1 MSFLG
6 VDIGSS
12 RIKAVAFSEEG
23 RELGSASRAY
33 PVSSPAPGA
42 AELDGEEVMRA
53 AFEVIGA
60 AVAAARSGGDPVR
73 ALAISS
79 QGEAFLPVDSAG
91 KVLAPAMISSDTRAT
106 EIMAEFTACFGAE
119 RLYRIT
125 GHTSSGMFTLAK
137 LLWLE
142 KFHPELRR
150 RAKRFLC
157 FEDLLISRLGAEP
170 AMGWPLAGRTM
181 LFDVEKHVWSREL
194 FDAAGFSP
202 EEFARPLPSG
212 TVTGTVS
219 PRIAAALGLEPGTLL
234 VSGGHDQ
241 ALAALGCGV
250 CSSGSAMYA
259 AGSVECIAPVHS
271 RLIRSAGLFRG
282 NLCSYDF
289 SLPGRYLSVAYSL
302 TGSNFMQ
309 YFLEEFCRD
318 LNGDYAALAGSMP
331 PEPTSI
337 DVLPYFTA
345 SGTPFFDTRTP
356 GTVHGWRLSTT
367 RGELFRAV
375 QEGIAME
382 MRRNLELLTASG
394 FPVETLTASG
404 GGCRLPALVQLRAD
418 VLDRPFRVI
427 ASGEAGCRGAAL
439 LARSA
444 FCGVPAEELPGF
456 LPEVTAE
463 IVPDPGRAARY
474 REKFEQW
481 KHFTDIV
488 RKEL

>member
-1 MSFLG
+1 
-6 VDIGSS
+6 
-12 RIKAVAFSEEG
+12 
-23 RELGSASRAY
+23 
-33 PVSSPAPGA
+33 
-42 AELDGEEVMRA
+42 
-53 AFEVIGA
+53 
-60 AVAAARSGGDPVR
+60 
-73 ALAISS
+73 
-79 QGEAFLPVDSAG
+79 
-91 KVLAPAMISSDTRAT
+91 
-106 EIMAEFTACFGAE
+106 
-119 RLYRIT
+119 
-125 GHTSSGMFTLAK
+125 
-137 LLWLE
+137 
-142 KFHPELRR
+142 
-150 RAKRFLC
+150 
-157 FEDLLISRLGAEP
+157 
-170 AMGWPLAGRTM
+170 M

-367 RGELFRAV
+367 RGELFAV
-375 QEGIAME
+375 LVLGMLLFASAVALVEVQYRTRLLFVEHE
-382 MRRNLELLTASG
+382 HEVDVTRRLMDDEAELLMQVRRAS
-394 FPVETLTASG
+394 
-404 GGCRLPALVQLRAD
+404 LPGSISAQAEAL
-418 VLDRPFRVI
+418 
-427 ASGEAGCRGAAL
+427 GMRGATGDDTITLVERGAGRIEYSSDTQRRM
-439 LARSA
+439 AA
-444 FCGVPAEELPGF
+444 AEAEEAQRAQKEKAR
-456 LPEVTAE
+456 PERG
-463 IVPDPGRAARY
+463 GRR
-474 REKFEQW
+474 
-481 KHFTDIV
+481 
-488 RKEL
+488 